1 MKTKYTKKQITGA
14 IAHWKKVLESMG
26 PLEEVGAD
34 DVLNMWKSKQDAE
47 AKNSPAAD
55 SNSATPEQE
64 VKPKKFTS
72 YAMGN
77 NTHELYAGDWIFG
90 MYMQKD

>member
-1 MKTKYTKKQITGA
+1 MKTKYTKKQISEA
-14 IAHWKKVLESMG
+14 ISHWKKVLESMG

-34 DVLNMWKSKQDAE
+34 DVLIMWKSKQDAE
-47 AKNSPAAD
+47 EKNSPTAD
-55 SNSATPEQE
+55 SKSATPAQE